1 MLNVHDTSTRREET
15 ERERDLQ
22 GKHYFDL
29 TCSAFYS
36 KVSSLELHRRRLNR
50 LRLRGSVTGA
60 RTTPAACAQTAF
72 TGVWPLGR
80 GSPEEADSLDGELF
94 GNGGGGGGRAAGV
107 VAAVHGL
114 STIGVRSR

>member
-1 MLNVHDTSTRREET
+1 MPFARRRTTRSGRVETRAARQLAAASTSKAATLNVHGEKRQRERERER

-36 KVSSLELHRRRLNR
+36 KVSSLELHRRRLDR

-80 GSPEEADSLDGELF
+80 G
-94 GNGGGGGGRAAGV
+94 
-107 VAAVHGL
+107 
-114 STIGVRSR
+114 